1 MSAQSKKSLGWT
13 TVLIVFGLVALFAGM
28 KVLLVL
34 IAATCL
40 IWYGIARPLLMVDR
54 N

>member
-28 KVLLVL
+28 KVLVFL

-40 IWYGIARPLLMVDR
+40 IWYGIARPLLYGAR